1 VATRVI
7 DICVALGSLIVLA
20 PVFAVIALAI
30 KIDSPGPVLYSQL
43 RVGRGGRPFR
53 LYKFRSM
60 IADGERRGP
69 PLTRKDDVRLT
80 RLGRTLRQLRLDELP
95 QLLNIARGDMALV
108 GPRPEV
114 PSFVEKYTAEERAVL
129 SVRPGL
135 LGPTQ
140 LVWLDESERYPDGV
154 ADPVAY
160 YVEHIL
166 PKKLRDDLEY
176 VRRRSLVTDVQCLL
190 QVPFALLRHALGTR
204 RWRTS

>member
-1 VATRVI
+1 MVTRVI
-7 DICVALGSLIVLA
+7 DFCLALGSLIVLA

-69 PLTRKDDVRLT
+69 PLTQKDDVRLT
-80 RLGRTLRQLRLDELP
+80 KFGRMLRQLRLDELP
-95 QLLNIARGDMALV
+95 QLLNIARGDMALI

-140 LVWLDESERYPDGV
+140 LAWLDESERYPDGV
-154 ADPVAY
+154 ADSVAY

-176 VRRRSLVTDVQCLL
+176 VRRRSLVSVRSRLSERRLL
-190 QVPFALLRHALGTR
+190 GQRLRSATM
-204 RWRTS
+204 